1 LVVGHALLSLNT
13 LRSSYSIHPPSGKVN
28 SAKFAPA
35 VFRWHHGFVDTATL
49 REERSR

>member
-1 LVVGHALLSLNT
+1 VFS
-13 LRSSYSIHPPSGKVN
+13 P
-28 SAKFAPA
+28 KFASE

>member
-1 LVVGHALLSLNT
+1 MAT
-13 LRSSYSIHPPSGKVN
+13 LEQLYSPKCLEGVFSP
-28 SAKFAPA
+28 KFAPE